1 MGDHRVG
8 PQPKNP
14 AHRASEWM
22 MRITRTAH
30 GPWWKVEVRMH
41 ALCSLLK
48 QSRTHFSFLNWK
60 LYRVTGSVEALAR
73 DPTAQRGSRG

>member
-30 GPWWKVEVRMH
+30 GPWWKVEVRTH

-48 QSRTHFSFLNWK
+48 QPCTHFSFSELET
-60 LYRVTGSVEALAR
+60 LPR
-73 DPTAQRGSRG
+73 DRECESASA